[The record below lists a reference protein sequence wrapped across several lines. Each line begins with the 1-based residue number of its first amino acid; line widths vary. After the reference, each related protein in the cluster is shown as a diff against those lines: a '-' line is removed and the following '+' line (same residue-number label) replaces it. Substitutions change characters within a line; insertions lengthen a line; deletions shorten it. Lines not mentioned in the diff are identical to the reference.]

1 MIEFEGIA
9 SQSTILRMKQKERN
23 AALIG
28 ATVTFLLCSGLVL
41 LASFLINFLIIYFL
55 IVVALLAIFMIV
67 LQKGMEKRIPKKLII
82 ENGMMM
88 FLFDK
93 GEVIKNISDVKK
105 VYDKGDWYEFNCFFP
120 HRNINLLCQK
130 DWIKQG
136 TIEEFEKLFED
147 KLVRE

>member
-1 MIEFEGIA
+1 
-9 SQSTILRMKQKERN
+9 
-23 AALIG
+23 
-28 ATVTFLLCSGLVL
+28 
-41 LASFLINFLIIYFL
+41 
-55 IVVALLAIFMIV
+55 
-67 LQKGMEKRIPKKLII
+67 
-82 ENGMMM
+82 MMM